1 MPNRF
6 SQNDNP
12 RIANVCSS
20 LVADLQRHE
29 FVCCV
34 PEADITA
41 LRLLQQRRLDVQT
54 CLIYLRM
61 TEPRWKTV
69 LADQAS

>member
-1 MPNRF
+1 MPLTRRPEVSHAVDF
-6 SQNDNP
+6 
-12 RIANVCSS
+12 NVC
-20 LVADLQRHE
+20 
-29 FVCCV
+29 FV

-41 LRLLQQRRLDVQT
+41 LRLLQQRRLDVQA

-69 LADQAS
+69 LADQA